1 MQKFDPYHR
10 WLGIPPHEQPPTLYR
25 LLGVSDFE
33 SDREVITEASYR
45 QIGHVKQYA
54 SGLNRDAANKILNE
68 LAQAQIVL
76 LDPRKKAAY
85 DISIEESDDES
96 FNEDDDSFDAG
107 AVPPIIVQPSE
118 TGRSGSFKSSSQV
131 RTKRVVRRKG
141 IDWPTIV
148 VIGAMFSFV
157 AFTAGYWWMNR
168 PAVDTTPA
176 SVEAVAQN
184 SVTEESSVDPETPA
198 TEPSETTPDATKETP
213 EAIEP
218 MEATERVKAKAP
230 KVTPDPVSP
239 WTPKQ
244 RWGMLA
250 LKGHTGSV
258 NCVAFSPDGKRV
270 ASAGFDGTYRLWD
283 AATGRE
289 IPKDFTGHTR
299 LSVNG
304 IAFSP
309 DGQQIVTGGRNRKL
323 ILTDADSGRKLRTFA
338 RTETILSV
346 AFSPDGR
353 QIVSGHEEGVRLWDA
368 SSGDELQ
375 FFSTDRSLN
384 RSVAFSSDGKRIFS
398 CGKSIKIW
406 DTSDGNELLTSDGWI
421 SATLSPDGK
430 QLVGNTSRRKI
441 SILDAIT
448 GQTIQSLTAN
458 NRYVSNFAF
467 SPDGK
472 LVVGGG
478 TDGTIKIWDAKTG
491 EQTLR
496 LRGHSSSIRS
506 VAFSSDGRRVVSGSA
521 DETIKIWNI
530 GANEG
535 SDGLAKASVAV
546 EPVEP
551 AEANPS
557 KRTSDR
563 VVSPAPAQKRSGIMK
578 LKGHSSPIT
587 CVVFSPDGKRIVSS
601 SEDMTCRLWDADT
614 GQERRVFEGHLIKV
628 SSVAFSPDSSQ
639 IVSGSWDETLI
650 LSDADSGRTIQ
661 TFTGNV
667 GLIKSVAFSPD
678 GRQIVYGGNEG
689 VRLLDVS
696 SGSHVEAF
704 KGRAERVAGVA
715 FSPDGKSVVSCSSL
729 LSSVVL
735 WDTASGKKRLKF
747 QGVQEPTYSVAF
759 SPDGKQIA
767 CGTTGGKVLIGDVT
781 TGQISRSFEGHEKRV
796 ESVAFS
802 PDGKFI
808 VSGSIDFTFRVWDV
822 ASGRSSA
829 PYKIHKQPVV
839 SSVAFSPDGKR
850 IVSGGR
856 AKDIYVMDFDA
867 SAFVPSPESD
877 RDVTGRKAVAR
888 KLTGMAKPPVK
899 ISGAGTFNCV
909 GFSADGEKIAT
920 AENDIVRLSDT
931 TSGKTLHTFH
941 GFSADVESLT
951 FSLDG
956 KRLAT
961 VSGGTLQVWN
971 AINGKLIQT
980 LPGEATAVAF
990 TADGKRCVSCSDSVS
1005 SVKVW
1010 DVERGR
1016 LLFNLDCGR
1025 NKPCSLAFSPDGRHV
1040 ACGNTVGK
1048 IAVCDANTGKQLH
1061 FFEAY
1066 HDNESIKSLA
1076 FSPDGRQLVSGG
1088 FKRKPIKIWDVN
1100 ARDIGDSEIP
1110 AVMSTSN
1117 GTQTLAFSLDGSKV
1131 LGDERSGRFQVWDA
1145 KTGLHL
1151 QIFTFPELR
1160 KRLGGVA
1167 FAARG
1172 RQLITVDAD
1181 NMLEFWDVDS
1191 ERSDKAK
1198 IANEGSRVKELW
1210 GFSAH
1215 ALSIKKVAFS
1225 QDGRQV
1231 VTGSADDLVK
1241 VWDAQTGQRLKT
1253 FARHLSDV
1261 HYVEFSRN
1269 GKRVVGA
1276 DRYSIRIYDRKS
1288 GEYSSFRTAVKML
1301 SAALSPDEKLLIVGT
1316 RTGAIE
1322 LWNPRSTSGEPKIF
1336 DEHKLAVLGVAFSP
1350 DSKTFA
1356 SGSTDKTLR
1365 IWSTRSRRPLK
1376 ELNHGS
1382 IVRAVSFS
1390 PDGTLVAS
1398 GGDDGAIK
1406 IWDVSRGKLVRTIE
1420 TRAKGHFAH
1429 VSFSSDGKRILSA
1442 GYHGAHISYSSD
1454 GKPILSASAHGST
1467 VEIWSVDNGK
1477 EIVKINQ
1484 DTNVTSVAQSVDGNR
1499 VVVGSLDG
1507 TFKMFDVSDAIK
1519 K

>member
-1 MQKFDPYHR
+1 MKKIDPYHR

-33 SDREVITEASYR
+33 SDRKVITEASYR

-54 SGLNRDAANKILNE
+54 SGPNRDAANKILNE
-68 LAQAQIVL
+68 LAQTQIVL

-168 PAVDTTPA
+168 PAVDTTQA

-218 MEATERVKAKAP
+218 MEATERVKAKAL

-239 WTPKQ
+239 W
-244 RWGMLA
+244 
-250 LKGHTGSV
+250 
-258 NCVAFSPDGKRV
+258 
-270 ASAGFDGTYRLWD
+270 
-283 AATGRE
+283 
-289 IPKDFTGHTR
+289 
-299 LSVNG
+299 
-304 IAFSP
+304 
-309 DGQQIVTGGRNRKL
+309 
-323 ILTDADSGRKLRTFA
+323 
-338 RTETILSV
+338 
-346 AFSPDGR
+346 
-353 QIVSGHEEGVRLWDA
+353 
-368 SSGDELQ
+368 
-375 FFSTDRSLN
+375 
-384 RSVAFSSDGKRIFS
+384 
-398 CGKSIKIW
+398 
-406 DTSDGNELLTSDGWI
+406 
-421 SATLSPDGK
+421 
-430 QLVGNTSRRKI
+430 
-441 SILDAIT
+441 
-448 GQTIQSLTAN
+448 
-458 NRYVSNFAF
+458 
-467 SPDGK
+467 
-472 LVVGGG
+472 
-478 TDGTIKIWDAKTG
+478 
-491 EQTLR
+491 
-496 LRGHSSSIRS
+496 
-506 VAFSSDGRRVVSGSA
+506 
-521 DETIKIWNI
+521 
-530 GANEG
+530 
-535 SDGLAKASVAV
+535 
-546 EPVEP
+546 
-551 AEANPS
+551 
-557 KRTSDR
+557 
-563 VVSPAPAQKRSGIMK
+563 
-578 LKGHSSPIT
+578 
-587 CVVFSPDGKRIVSS
+587 
-601 SEDMTCRLWDADT
+601 
-614 GQERRVFEGHLIKV
+614 
-628 SSVAFSPDSSQ
+628 
-639 IVSGSWDETLI
+639 
-650 LSDADSGRTIQ
+650 
-661 TFTGNV
+661 
-667 GLIKSVAFSPD
+667 
-678 GRQIVYGGNEG
+678 
-689 VRLLDVS
+689 
-696 SGSHVEAF
+696 
-704 KGRAERVAGVA
+704 
-715 FSPDGKSVVSCSSL
+715 
-729 LSSVVL
+729 
-735 WDTASGKKRLKF
+735 
-747 QGVQEPTYSVAF
+747 
-759 SPDGKQIA
+759 
-767 CGTTGGKVLIGDVT
+767 
-781 TGQISRSFEGHEKRV
+781 
-796 ESVAFS
+796 
-802 PDGKFI
+802 
-808 VSGSIDFTFRVWDV
+808 
-822 ASGRSSA
+822 
-829 PYKIHKQPVV
+829 
-839 SSVAFSPDGKR
+839 
-850 IVSGGR
+850 
-856 AKDIYVMDFDA
+856 
-867 SAFVPSPESD
+867 SPESD

-899 ISGAGTFNCV
+899 ISGVGTFNCV

-931 TSGKTLHTFH
+931 TSGKTLHTFR

-1016 LLFNLDCGR
+1016 LLFNLNCGR

-1088 FKRKPIKIWDVN
+1088 FIRKPIKIWDVN
-1100 ARDIGDSEIP
+1100 ARDIGGSEIP

-1131 LGDERSGRFQVWDA
+1131 LGDAGSGRVQVWDA

-1151 QIFTFPELR
+1151 QKFTFPELR

-1167 FAARG
+1167 FASRG

-1198 IANEGSRVKELW
+1198 IANGGSRVKELW

-1225 QDGRQV
+1225 QDGRLV

-1261 HYVEFSRN
+1261 HNVEFSRN
-1269 GKRVVGA
+1269 GERVVGA

-1288 GEYSSFRTAVKML
+1288 GEYSSFRTVGKML
-1301 SAALSPDEKLLIVGT
+1301 SAALSQDEKLLIAGT

-1382 IVRAVSFS
+1382 KVRAVGFS

-1398 GGDDGAIK
+1398 GGDDGTIK

-1420 TRAKGHFAH
+1420 ARAKGHIVH

-1442 GYHGAHISYSSD
+1442 GYSD
-1454 GKPILSASAHGST
+1454 ST
-1467 VEIWSVDNGK
+1467 VGIWSVDNGK

-1484 DTNVTSVAQSVDGNR
+1484 VTKVSSVAQSVDGNR
-1499 VVVGSLDG
+1499 VVVGSADG
-1507 TFKMFDVSDAIK
+1507 TFKMFDVRDAIK